1 MAFRSPL
8 RIFQSRSS
16 LTALLFGS
24 SATMSSYSPTTT
36 KYTPRHGDKPYTE
49 VYNQRDFSRQ
59 DERPDREF
67 YSRPILA
74 AHIDENAIES
84 LAKYYDGVLPKSGKI
99 LDFCSS
105 WISHY
110 PSRISEAAE
119 KGEVEVYGMGLNADE
134 LARNPIFGPKDNGR
148 RFVQDLNDAAPM
160 EVPLP
165 FPSDVKLDA
174 STCTVSIDYLSRPLA
189 VLTAIR
195 HQTKEGGTIHLAISN
210 RAFWHKVIRR
220 WREVDEEERVLMVCD
235 FLHFSAWK
243 DIEIVTVVPPGQG
256 YDPLWV
262 VRGRKRTAEEDSRF
276 ESATSQGH
284 KKL

>member
-8 RIFQSRSS
+8 RVFQSRSS

-24 SATMSSYSPTTT
+24 SATMSSYTPTTT
-36 KYTPRHGDKPYTE
+36 KYSPRHGDKPYTD
-49 VYNQRDFSRQ
+49 VYHQRDFSRQ

-67 YSRPILA
+67 YARPILA
-74 AHIDENAIES
+74 THIDDNAIES
-84 LAKYYDGVLPKSGKI
+84 LSKYYGDVLPKTGKI

-110 PSRISEAAE
+110 PSRVSEAAE

-134 LARNPIFGPKDNGR
+134 LARNPMFGSRDNGR
-148 RFVQDLNDAAPM
+148 RIVQDLNDTTPV

-165 FPSDVKLDA
+165 FATDMQLDA

-195 HQTKEGGTIHLAISN
+195 NQTKEGGTIHLAISN

-220 WREVDEEERVLMVCD
+220 WREVDEKERVLMVCD

-243 DIEIVTVVPPGQG
+243 DVEIVTVVPPGHG
-256 YDPLWV
+256 SDPIWV
-262 VRGRKRTAEEDSRF
+262 VRGTKRTSEEDVKF
-276 ESATSQGH
+276 GLAGSQGH
-284 KKL
+284 RG

>member
-8 RIFQSRSS
+8 RALQSRS
-16 LTALLFGS
+16 LTALFFGS
-24 SATMSSYSPTTT
+24 TATMSSYSPSTMN
-36 KYTPRHGDKPYTE
+36 YTPRHGDKPYTE
-49 VYNQRDFSRQ
+49 VYTQRHFSRQ
-59 DERPDREF
+59 DERPDTEF

-74 AHIDENAIES
+74 THIDDNAIDS
-84 LAKYYDGVLPKSGKI
+84 LSKYYDDVLPKTGKI

-134 LARNPIFGPKDNGR
+134 LSRNTIFGPKDKGR
-148 RFVQDLNDAAPM
+148 RTVQDLNDPNPV
-160 EVPLP
+160 EIPLP
-165 FPSDVKLDA
+165 FPTDTKLDA

-195 HQTKEGGTIHLAISN
+195 NQTKEGGTIHLAISN

-220 WREVDEEERVLMVCD
+220 WREVSEEERVMMVCD
-235 FLHFSAWK
+235 FLYFSAWK
-243 DIEIVTVVPPGQG
+243 DVEIVTVVPPGQG
-256 YDPLWV
+256 NDPLWV
-262 VRGRKRTAEEDSRF
+262 VRGTKRTVEDDVKFGPAS
-276 ESATSQGH
+276 SQGH
-284 KKL
+284 RSP